1 MDNGKN
7 RRMKTIG
14 CRPSSNCLSRL
25 SGQEGSIPILT
36 EFRGSDDRMEFDENI
51 PIMSRRRRKRGLSLD
66 FRTLFK
72 FQLFN
77 SSKNEGSVQ

>member
-1 MDNGKN
+1 ME
-7 RRMKTIG
+7 TIG
-14 CRPSSNCLSRL
+14 CRSSSNCLSRL

-36 EFRGSDDRMEFDENI
+36 EFRGSDDRMEFDEI
-51 PIMSRRRRKRGLSLD
+51 FQLCPGEDEKRGLSLD

-77 SSKNEGSVQ
+77 SNKNEGSVQ